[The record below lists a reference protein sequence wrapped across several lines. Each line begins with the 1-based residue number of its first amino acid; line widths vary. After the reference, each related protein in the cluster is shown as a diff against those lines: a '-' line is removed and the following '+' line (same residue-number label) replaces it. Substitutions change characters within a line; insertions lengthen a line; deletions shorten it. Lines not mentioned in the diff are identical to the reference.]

1 MHSPEVRPPSLE
13 DGGSA
18 LFTWVDEMRENHP
31 VIEDDNE
38 TWHVFRHADV
48 RRIFTDHQTFSS
60 DPGLLLPDTAEAVR
74 GNMAAVDP
82 PVHHRLRKLVSKA
95 FTPKVVA
102 DLEPRIVTATDT
114 LITEMAQRDDP
125 DLIRDLAYALP
136 VVVIG
141 DLIGIPPEDRTLYRG
156 WADALLAGGA
166 PQEDGTSLTEV
177 METYLAALLAQ
188 RRRDPEDDL
197 FSALAHAE
205 VDGERLAD
213 HEVLNFA
220 SLLLAAGHITTT
232 MMLGNTVLSL
242 HEFPDAA
249 AAVRRDPGLIPSLL
263 EEVTRHRP
271 PIMRLLRITTT
282 DVELGGATIPA
293 KSMVTPWVL
302 GANRDPRHHTR
313 ATEFDPRPRKET
325 NLAFGG
331 GVHFCLG
338 APLARLE
345 GRVVFEQL
353 LDRFADIRVRDG
365 VQIGYPSPM
374 IFGVRELPVE
384 LIPRQAVKRS
394 A

>member
-1 MHSPEVRPPSLE
+1 MTSPEARPPSLA

-18 LFTWVDEMRENHP
+18 LFAWVDRMRENNP
-31 VIEDDNE
+31 VTVDEDG

-48 RRIFTDHQTFSS
+48 HRIFTDHRTFSS

-102 DLEPRIVTATDT
+102 DLEPRIVTAADT
-114 LITEMAQRDDP
+114 LITAMAEHDAP

-141 DLIGIPPEDRTLYRG
+141 ELIGIPPEDRTLYRS
-156 WADALLAGGA
+156 WADALLSGGG
-166 PQEDGTSLTEV
+166 PREDGTSLTDV
-177 METYLAALLAQ
+177 METYLADLLGQ
-188 RRRDPEDDL
+188 RRRNPENDL

-242 HEFPDAA
+242 HEFPAA
-249 AAVRRDPGLIPSLL
+249 ETAVRRDRALLPGLL
-263 EEVTRHRP
+263 EEVLRHRP

-282 DVELGGATIPA
+282 DVELGGVAIPA
-293 KSMVTPWVL
+293 RSMVTPWLL
-302 GANRDPRHHTR
+302 GANRDPRHYTDPT
-313 ATEFDPRPRKET
+313 AFDPRPRREAH
-325 NLAFGG
+325 LAFGG

-345 GRVVFEQL
+345 GRVVFDLL
-353 LDRFADIRVRDG
+353 LDRFAEIRVRDG
-365 VQIGYPSPM
+365 IQVGYPSPM

-384 LIPRQAVKRS
+384 LVPHPAVARS

>member
-1 MHSPEVRPPSLE
+1 MNSPIVRPPSMD

-18 LFTWVDEMRENHP
+18 LFSWVDEMRENHP
-31 VIEDDNE
+31 VAVDENG

-48 RRIFTDHQTFSS
+48 RRIFTDYQTFSS

-102 DLEPRIVTATDT
+102 DLEPRIGAAADA
-114 LITEMAQRDDP
+114 LITAMAERDDP

-136 VVVIG
+136 IVVIG
-141 DLIGIPPEDRTLYRG
+141 DLIGIPVEDRTLYRG
-156 WADALLAGGA
+156 WADALLAGGG

-177 METYLAALLAQ
+177 MEAYLGDLLSQ
-188 RRRDPEDDL
+188 RRRHPEDDL

-242 HEFPDAA
+242 HEFPEAA
-249 AAVRRDPGLIPSLL
+249 AAVRRDRALLPGLL
-263 EEVTRHRP
+263 EEVLRHRP
-271 PIMRLLRITTT
+271 PIMRLLRISTT
-282 DVELGGATIPA
+282 DVELGGVTVPA
-293 KSMVTPWVL
+293 RSMVTPWLL
-302 GANRDPRHHTR
+302 GANRDPRHYAR
-313 ATEFDPRPRKET
+313 PTEFDPRPRKDA

-345 GRVVFEQL
+345 GRVVFELL
-353 LDRFADIRVRDG
+353 LDRFAEIRVRDG
-365 VQIGYPSPM
+365 VQVGYPSPM

-384 LIPRQAVKRS
+384 LVPRQAVARS

>member
-1 MHSPEVRPPSLE
+1 MTSPPVRPPSLA

-18 LFTWVDEMRENHP
+18 LFRWVDDMRENTP
-31 VIEDDNE
+31 VIADEHD

-82 PVHHRLRKLVSKA
+82 PVHHRLRKLVGKA

-102 DLEPRIVTATDT
+102 DLEPRIITATDT
-114 LITEMAQRDDP
+114 LITAMADRDDP

-156 WADALLAGGA
+156 WADALLGGGA
-166 PQEDGTSLTEV
+166 PREDGTSLTDV
-177 METYLAALLAQ
+177 MEDYLADLLSQ
-188 RRRDPEDDL
+188 RRRHPEDDL
-197 FSALAHAE
+197 FSGLAHAE

-242 HEFPDAA
+242 HDFPDAA
-249 AAVRRDPGLIPSLL
+249 AAVRRDPTLIPSLL
-263 EEVTRHRP
+263 DEVVRHRP

-282 DVELGGATIPA
+282 DAHLGGTTIPA

-302 GANRDPRHHTR
+302 GANRDPRHHTDPT
-313 ATEFDPRPRKET
+313 AFDPRPRKET

-345 GRVVFEQL
+345 GRIVFEQL

-365 VQIGYPSPM
+365 VQVGYPSPM

-384 LIPRQAVKRS
+384 LIPRRTTART

>member
-1 MHSPEVRPPSLE
+1 MNSPQVRPPSLA

-18 LFTWVDEMRENHP
+18 LFRWVDEMRENNP
-31 VIEDDNE
+31 VVVDDND
-38 TWHVFRHADV
+38 TWHVFRYADV
-48 RRIFTDHQTFSS
+48 RRIFTDYRTFSS

-102 DLEPRIVTATDT
+102 DLEPRIVTAVDA
-114 LITEMAQRDDP
+114 LITAMAERDDP

-141 DLIGIPPEDRTLYRG
+141 DLIGIPPEDRELYRS
-156 WADALLAGGA
+156 WADALLTGGGTR
-166 PQEDGTSLTEV
+166 EDGTSLTEA
-177 METYLAALLAQ
+177 MEAYLAALLAQ
-188 RRRDPEDDL
+188 RRQRPEDDL
-197 FSALAHAE
+197 FSALAHAV

-232 MMLGNTVLSL
+232 MMLGNTVLAL
-242 HEFPDAA
+242 HEFPAA
-249 AAVRRDPGLIPSLL
+249 EAAVRRDRALLPGLL
-263 EEVTRHRP
+263 EEVLRHRP

-282 DVELGGATIPA
+282 DVELGSTTIPA
-293 KSMVTPWVL
+293 RSMVTPWVL
-302 GANRDPRHHTR
+302 GANRDPRHYTR
-313 ATEFDPRPRKET
+313 PAEFDPRPRKEAH
-325 NLAFGG
+325 LAFGG

-338 APLARLE
+338 TPLARLE
-345 GRVVFEQL
+345 GRVVFERL
-353 LDRFADIRVRDG
+353 LDRFAEIRVRDG
-365 VQIGYPSPM
+365 VQVGYPSPM
-374 IFGVRELPVE
+374 IFGVRELPVG
-384 LIPRQAVKRS
+384 LVPHQAVARS